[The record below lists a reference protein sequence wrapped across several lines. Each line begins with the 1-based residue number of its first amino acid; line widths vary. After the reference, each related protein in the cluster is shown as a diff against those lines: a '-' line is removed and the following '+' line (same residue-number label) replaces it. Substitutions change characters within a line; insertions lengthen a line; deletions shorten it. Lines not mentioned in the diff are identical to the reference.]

1 MNRLQERVLTH
12 LEQIYTYLAP
22 TQRQVLAEQL
32 LEEMQLNDQDI
43 NTGRQPGQWN
53 ESDIYLITYAD
64 SILPADTHPSG
75 PGSEN
80 NNVSLQSLHSFMN
93 THLQESISA
102 VHILPFYP
110 WSSDDGFAVTDYSQV
125 DPRFGNWGHVES
137 IAKDYQLMADLV
149 INHCS
154 SSHSWFQNFID
165 GKSPGKDYFVT
176 ASPEEDL
183 SAVIRPRTSDLLR
196 ETDTVNGKQ
205 FVWCTF
211 GHDQVD
217 LNFANPEVLVAMV
230 RIVRQYLDHGV
241 RIFRLDAVA
250 FVWKETGSNC
260 LNLPQTHEIVRLL
273 RTLVEQAASDALLI
287 TETNIPKRENLSYFG
302 NANEAHSIYNFS
314 LPPLLIHAL
323 ITGHSRHL
331 KNWLMSMPPAQMGT
345 FYFNFIASHDGIGLR
360 PAEGLLS
367 DDELERMLTVM
378 DKAGGEISWRASDH
392 LTQRPYEI
400 NISLWDAMSRHAD
413 HEQEGADQWQHQRY
427 LCAHTILLAL
437 EGIPAFYI
445 HSLLATGNDYD
456 RLKASGH
463 KRHINRHRWNA
474 QALQDGLDN
483 PSSRHAQILHDL
495 KRLIAT
501 RRKQPAFHPNATQ
514 FTLHLGD
521 AIFAFW
527 RQSLDRQQSIFALNN
542 ISDQVQHV
550 PLSEINLIDTDDWVD
565 LITGQALDMKTADLV
580 LAPYQSIWLSN
591 LRP

>member
-12 LEQIYTYLAP
+12 LDQIYTELTPEQRLLLAD
-22 TQRQVLAEQL
+22 QL

-64 SILPADTHPSG
+64 SILPADTRPSG
-75 PGSEN
+75 SHHNEN
-80 NNVSLQSLHSFMN
+80 VCLQALHTFMN
-93 THLQESISA
+93 THLRDVISS

-125 DPRFGNWGHVES
+125 DPRYGDWGHIES
-137 IAKDYQLMADLV
+137 IAGDYQLMADLV

-154 SSHSWFQNFID
+154 ASHSWFQNFIN
-165 GKSPGKDYFVT
+165 GETPGKDYFVT
-176 ASPEEDL
+176 ASPDTDL

-217 LNFANPEVLVAMV
+217 LNFANPDVLMAIV

-241 RIFRLDAVA
+241 RVFRLDAVA
-250 FVWKETGSNC
+250 FVWKKVGSNC

-273 RTLVEQAASDALLI
+273 RTLVEHAASNALLI

-367 DDELERMLTVM
+367 DEELERMLAVM

-400 NISLWDAMSRHAD
+400 NISLWDAMSRHAE
-413 HEQEGADQWQHQRY
+413 HEQEGPDQWQHQRY

-445 HSLLATGNDYD
+445 HSLLATGNDYE

-463 KRHINRHRWNA
+463 KRHINRHRWDA
-474 QALQDGLDN
+474 QALQDGLFDLN
-483 PSSRHAQILHDL
+483 SRHSRILNDL
-495 KRLIAT
+495 KALIST

-542 ISDQVQHV
+542 ISDQIQRV
-550 PLSEINLIDTDDWVD
+550 PLSEINLIDTEDWVD
-565 LITGQALDMKTADLV
+565 LISGQPLDMMTADIV
-580 LAPYQSIWLSN
+580 LHPYQSIWLSN
-591 LRP
+591 LKP

>member
-12 LEQIYTYLAP
+12 LDQIYTDL
-22 TQRQVLAEQL
+22 TAEQRASLAAL
-32 LEEMQLNDQDI
+32 LMQEMQLSDQD
-43 NTGRQPGQWN
+43 TSAGRQPGHWD

-64 SILPADTHPSG
+64 SILPQDPRPSE
-75 PGSEN
+75 SAHN
-80 NNVSLQSLHSFMN
+80 DNVCLQSLHAFMN
-93 THLQESISA
+93 THLQDSISA

-110 WSSDDGFAVTDYSQV
+110 WSSDDGFAVKDYTQV
-125 DPRFGNWGHVES
+125 DPRYGDWGHVES

-154 SSHSWFQNFID
+154 ASHTWFQNFID
-165 GKSPGKDYFVT
+165 GKSPGKDFFVT
-176 ASPEEDL
+176 ASPETDL

-211 GHDQVD
+211 GHDQID
-217 LNFANPEVLVAMV
+217 LNFANPEVLVAMI

-241 RIFRLDAVA
+241 RVFRLDAVA
-250 FVWKETGSNC
+250 FVWKDIGSNC
-260 LNLPQTHEIVRLL
+260 LNLPQTHEIVRLI
-273 RTLVEQAASDALLI
+273 RTLVEHAVSDVLLI

-367 DDELERMLTVM
+367 DEELERMLTVM
-378 DKAGGEISWRASDH
+378 DKAGGEISWRASDN

-400 NISLWDAMSRHAD
+400 NISLWDAMSRHAE
-413 HEQEGADQWQHQRY
+413 HELEGADQWQHQRF

-463 KRHINRHRWNA
+463 KRHINRHRWHA
-474 QALQDGLDN
+474 QTLQASLNDPN
-483 PSSRHAQILHDL
+483 SRHARILCDL
-495 KRLIAT
+495 KALIAT

-527 RQSLDRQQSIFALNN
+527 RQSLDRKQSIFALNN
-542 ISDQVQHV
+542 VSDQIQHV
-550 PLSEINLIDTDDWVD
+550 PLSEINLIDTEDWVD
-565 LITGQALDMKTADLV
+565 LISGKPLDMMTADIV

-591 LRP
+591 LLH